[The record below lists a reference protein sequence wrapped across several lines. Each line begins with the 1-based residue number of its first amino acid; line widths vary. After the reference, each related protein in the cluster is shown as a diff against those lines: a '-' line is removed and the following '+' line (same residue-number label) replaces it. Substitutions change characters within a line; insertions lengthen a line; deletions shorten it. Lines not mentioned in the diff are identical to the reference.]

1 MFGRKEL
8 WKIFGPENGKV
19 KVKRTKLH
27 NENLHDLYS
36 SPNTVR
42 VIKPKRIRWA
52 GNPKRIR
59 RAGNV
64 ARMAKRRGEY
74 RGLVGKPEESDCIED
89 LGVD

>member
-19 KVKRTKLH
+19 KGKRTKLH

-42 VIKPKRIRWA
+42 VIKPKRIR
-52 GNPKRIR
+52 

-64 ARMAKRRGEY
+64 VRMAKRRGEY
-74 RGLVGKPEESDCIED
+74 RGLVGKPEESDRLED